1 MRTSQASARFLQIS
15 SDDERESCS
24 HRISDSF
31 CIRQSCIYTAAG
43 YMTMVVSWYR
53 LYFFAG
59 LPGEEHM
66 GLFRLEH
73 IGKEPDIPQNESY
86 MEIYFHIW

>member
-1 MRTSQASARFLQIS
+1 
-15 SDDERESCS
+15 
-24 HRISDSF
+24 
-31 CIRQSCIYTAAG
+31 
-43 YMTMVVSWYR
+43 MVVSWNR

-66 GLFRLEH
+66 ELFRPEY
-73 IGKEPDIPQNESY
+73 IGNEPDIPQNELY